1 MKAYKI
7 ALGGI
12 ISALCLLTMFMTGIF
27 PVLSIL
33 LPMIS
38 GIFMMIMV
46 SEINI
51 NWAFL
56 TYISVSLLSLM
67 LTSDKESVLIFIT
80 FFGHYPITRFLINR
94 INSKA
99 LKAVLKFSLFNIC
112 IIIFFLF
119 TTYVLKLTAFLEEIN
134 EFGTYGIPAI
144 LVGFSQSPVTGLL
157 VLIFIIVAQALESNF
172 LHPIVIGKKL
182 DLHPVTI
189 VISLLIFGH
198 FFGIMGMII
207 ATPVVAML
215 KSLYIFFDEKYEF
228 FGYAKEENVKK
239 EISKIR
245 YSK

>member
-134 EFGTYGIPAI
+134 EFGTYGKPAI
-144 LVGFSQSPVTGLL
+144 LVFVNIIF
-157 VLIFIIVAQALESNF
+157 VLYDYNLSIFYELYN
-172 LHPIVIGKKL
+172 KKL
-182 DLHPVTI
+182 KP
-189 VISLLIFGH
+189 F
-198 FFGIMGMII
+198 
-207 ATPVVAML
+207 L
-215 KSLYIFFDEKYEF
+215 KDNN
-228 FGYAKEENVKK
+228 A
-239 EISKIR
+239 
-245 YSK
+245 

>member
-51 NWAFL
+51 SWAFL

-80 FFGHYPITRFLINR
+80 FFGHYPITRFFINR
-94 INSKA
+94 INSKT
-99 LKAVLKFSLFNIC
+99 LRAVLKLSLFNIC
-112 IIIFFLF
+112 IMIFFLF

-134 EFGTYGIPAI
+134 EFGKYGIPAI
-144 LVGFSQSPVTGLL
+144 LVFVNI
-157 VLIFIIVAQALESNF
+157 IFVMYDYNLSIFYELYNRKLKPF
-172 LHPIVIGKKL
+172 LKGNN
-182 DLHPVTI
+182 
-189 VISLLIFGH
+189 
-198 FFGIMGMII
+198 
-207 ATPVVAML
+207 A
-215 KSLYIFFDEKYEF
+215 
-228 FGYAKEENVKK
+228 
-239 EISKIR
+239 
-245 YSK
+245 